1 MQGKL
6 FESMKIGIVCYP
18 TYGGSGIVATELGMD
33 LAERGHEIHFIST
46 SLPARLNITMPNI
59 SFHKVNVETYPLFEF
74 QPYSL
79 ALSSLIVNIVQTHG
93 LDLIHVHYAIPHAYA
108 AYFAKQILK
117 DKGIKLPVVTTLHG
131 TDITLVGSH
140 PAYKPAVEFSINK
153 SDRVTSVSESLKR
166 ESFEFFDIYNEIE
179 VIPNFIDN
187 SQFLIDENCK
197 CREEI
202 AGKDEKIVIHVS
214 NLRKVKR
221 VDDVIKVFY
230 EIQKEVNAK
239 LIIVGEGPEWERTSA
254 EIERLGIS
262 DKVKSLGKVNDLY
275 TVLCSAD
282 LFLLPSEK
290 ESFGL
295 AALEAMAA
303 RVPVIS
309 SNAGGI
315 PEVNIDGKTGFVL
328 PIGDVKGM
336 SEKAIMLLKDEQLLK
351 KFSENAKKQALRFD
365 KKTVLPLY
373 ESLYHSILKK
383 NPKKIE

>member
-1 MQGKL
+1 
-6 FESMKIGIVCYP
+6 MKIGIVCYP

-33 LAERGHEIHFIST
+33 LAERGHQVHFIST
-46 SLPARLNITMPNI
+46 SLPARLNVTLGNI
-59 SFHKVNVETYPLFEF
+59 YFHKVNVETYPLFEF

-79 ALSSLIVNIVQTHG
+79 ALSTIIVNVVETYG

-117 DKGIKLPVVTTLHG
+117 EKGIDLPVVTTLHG

-153 SDRVTSVSESLKR
+153 SDRVTSVSEDLKK
-166 ESFEFFDIYNEIE
+166 ETYEFFNISNEIE

-187 SQFLIDENCK
+187 SQFPIK
-197 CREEI
+197 EECDCVD
-202 AGKDEKIVIHVS
+202 GCNDRKEKIVIHVS

-221 VDDVIKVFY
+221 VEDVINVFY
-230 EIQKEVNAK
+230 EIQKEVDTR
-239 LIIVGEGPEWERTSA
+239 LIIVGEGPEWENA
-254 EIERLGIS
+254 HEQINRLGIN
-262 DKVKSLGKVNDLY
+262 DKVKNLGKVNDLY
-275 TVLCSAD
+275 KVLCSAD

-303 RVPVIS
+303 RVPVVS

-315 PEVNIDGKTGFVL
+315 PEVNIDGETGFLL
-328 PIGDVKGM
+328 PIGNVKGM
-336 SEKAIMLLKDEQLLK
+336 AEKSILLLENPEMLA
-351 KFSENAKKQALRFD
+351 KFRQNAKNRALLFD
-365 KKTVLPLY
+365 KKKILPQYEQLYYSVLA
-373 ESLYHSILKK
+373 EVRTNS
-383 NPKKIE
+383 

>member
-1 MQGKL
+1 
-6 FESMKIGIVCYP
+6 MKIGIVCYP

-33 LAERGHEIHFIST
+33 LAERGHEVHFISS
-46 SLPARLNITMPNI
+46 SLPARLNVTLSNI
-59 SFHKVNVETYPLFEF
+59 FFHKVNVETYPLFEF

-79 ALSSLIVNIVQTHG
+79 ALSTLIVNVAQTYG

-117 DKGIKLPVVTTLHG
+117 DKGINLPVVTTLHG
-131 TDITLVGSH
+131 TDITLVGNH
-140 PAYKPAVEFSINK
+140 PAYKPAVEFSINQ
-153 SDRVTSVSESLKR
+153 SDWVTSVSEDLKK
-166 ESFEFFDIYNEIE
+166 ETHDFFNITKDIE

-187 SQFLIDENCK
+187 SQFLTEDDCDCVDDCFDRK
-197 CREEI
+197 
-202 AGKDEKIVIHVS
+202 EKVVIHVS

-221 VDDVIKVFY
+221 IEDVVDVFY
-230 EIQKEVNAK
+230 RIQQEVDSR
-239 LIIVGEGPEWERTSA
+239 LIIVGEGPEWESA
-254 EIERLGIS
+254 SAQIDRLGIT

-275 TVLCSAD
+275 KVLCSAD

-315 PEVNIDGKTGFVL
+315 PEVNVEGETGFLL
-328 PIGDVKGM
+328 PIGDVDGM
-336 SEKAIMLLKDEQLLK
+336 AEKAIMLLKNAEMLK
-351 KFSENAKKQALRFD
+351 KFKAQAKEQALRFD
-365 KKTVLPLY
+365 KKKVLPLY
-373 ESLYHSILKK
+373 EDLYYSLMEKVR
-383 NPKKIE
+383 